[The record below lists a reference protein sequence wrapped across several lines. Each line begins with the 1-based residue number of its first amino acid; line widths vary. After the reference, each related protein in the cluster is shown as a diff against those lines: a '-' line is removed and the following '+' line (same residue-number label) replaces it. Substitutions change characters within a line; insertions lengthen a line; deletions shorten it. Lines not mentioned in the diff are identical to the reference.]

1 MCIDISKL
9 FMGFWHFDIG
19 NVATWGGLLFSVFL
33 WVLRYNRS
41 LTEVRIWLEELT
53 KGHKSLAEVVERM
66 NSAGTSFS
74 QKLMAVEAEMT
85 RQNTRRIELLENI
98 SARVGPD
105 IAKIAVDL
113 EWIKRD
119 MKANG
124 KN

>member
-1 MCIDISKL
+1 
-9 FMGFWHFDIG
+9 MGFWHFDIG
-19 NVATWGGLLFSVFL
+19 NVATWGGLLLSVFL
-33 WVLRYNRS
+33 WVLRHNRS
-41 LTEVRIWLEELT
+41 QTEIRIWLEELT
-53 KGHKSLAEVVERM
+53 KGHKSLSDIVDRM

-119 MKANG
+119 MKTNNG